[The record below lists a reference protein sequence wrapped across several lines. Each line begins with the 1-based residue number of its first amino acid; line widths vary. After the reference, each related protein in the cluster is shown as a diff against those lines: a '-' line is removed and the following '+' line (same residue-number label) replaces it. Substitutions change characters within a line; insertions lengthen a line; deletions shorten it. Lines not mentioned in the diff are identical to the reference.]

1 MTSSNAA
8 LYVVATPLGNLG
20 DMSPRAIEVLK
31 SVDVIAA
38 EDTRHTGQ
46 LLTHFGISTRM
57 ISVHDHNEQQQISV
71 LLERLGQGQSIA
83 LVSDA
88 GTPLISD
95 PGYRVV
101 SALRDAGV
109 EVIPVPG
116 PSALISALSVAGLP
130 TDRFVFEGFL
140 PAKKKARVE
149 RLQSLAGDQRT
160 LVFYESRHRIS
171 ESLQDMA
178 EAFGGNRIAVIAREL
193 TKLHE
198 QIHSAPLQQMPA
210 WLAEDEHR
218 RKGEFVV
225 LVHGA
230 PSGAV
235 SQALDGHARK
245 TLVVLMRE
253 LPLKQASKL
262 TAEIHGLQS
271 RTVYQVGLELKS
283 PN

>member
-1 MTSSNAA
+1 
-8 LYVVATPLGNLG
+8 
-20 DMSPRAIEVLK
+20 
-31 SVDVIAA
+31 
-38 EDTRHTGQ
+38 
-46 LLTHFGISTRM
+46 
-57 ISVHDHNEQQQISV
+57 
-71 LLERLGQGQSIA
+71 
-83 LVSDA
+83 
-88 GTPLISD
+88 
-95 PGYRVV
+95 VV

>member
-1 MTSSNAA
+1 MTPSNAA

-20 DMSPRAIEVLK
+20 DMSPRAIEVLN

-71 LLERLGQGQSIA
+71 LLERLGQGQAIA

-101 SALRDAGV
+101 SALRDAGI

-116 PSALISALSVAGLP
+116 PSALVAALSVAGLP

-140 PAKKKARVE
+140 PAKKKARME
-149 RLQSLAGDQRT
+149 RLQVLASDQRT
-160 LVFYESRHRIS
+160 LVFYESRHRIH
-171 ESLQDMA
+171 ESLDDMA
-178 EAFGGNRIAVIAREL
+178 EAFGGARIAVIAREL

-198 QIHSAPLQQMPA
+198 QIHSAPLEQMPA
-210 WLAEDEHR
+210 WLAGNEHR
-218 RKGEFVV
+218 QKGEFVV

-230 PSGAV
+230 PPEGV
-235 SQALDGHARK
+235 SHELDEHSRK
-245 TLVVLMRE
+245 TLRVLMRE

-271 RTVYQVGLELKS
+271 RAVYQAGLEYKAD
-283 PN
+283 N